1 MKQIFV
7 HKNIL
12 KKIFSFALILTF
24 LCVNLIAQESDNQNK
39 IEKKVENQIE
49 EKTVSQVTEKKL
61 ILKKR
66 GIHQKRQCYNL
77 ST

>member
-24 LCVNLIAQESDNQNK
+24 LCVNLIAQESDNQNQVA
-39 IEKKVENQIE
+39 EKDVSNVE
-49 EKTVSQVTEKKL
+49 EKTFSQVTEKKL
-61 ILKKR
+61 IP
-66 GIHQKRQCYNL
+66 L
-77 ST
+77 SPF